1 MEINE
6 VKVNSFAPI
15 CKVLNRFFFQ
25 CKKGKHVLT
34 PASWVSGCFLKI
46 CLVFT
51 DKQFSK
57 IILLKTF
64 MWNCYNP

>member
-25 CKKGKHVLT
+25 CKKRK
-34 PASWVSGCFLKI
+34 ARANS
-46 CLVFT
+46 
-51 DKQFSK
+51 SK
-57 IILLKTF
+57 LGVWLFFEDLLSF
-64 MWNCYNP
+64 Y